1 MDYKMHSKSNDLL
14 DFQTLDALLEKI
26 AHYSAAV
33 KRDPGEECNG
43 IGGALSVE
51 PAPGSKLNDWCPAA
65 STPAPAPAPALHPA
79 SMGDGLD
86 AAQMSG
92 SSSSQGQPSS
102 QPPGSLNP
110 PPPEIANPSRPKR
123 QTNQLQYLLKVVL
136 KTLWKHQFSWPF
148 QAPVDAIKLNLP
160 DYYKIIKNPMDMGT
174 IKKRLENSY
183 YLNAQECIQD
193 FNTMFTNCY
202 IYNKAGDD
210 IVLMAEALEKL
221 FLQKI
226 SEMPQEETEI
236 TVMTPKGRGRGR
248 RNDAGLNLKPG
259 PVLDS
264 PSTTP
269 QTRGL
274 SSLGQGPQ
282 TRAPVQGPPSLP
294 PQSAVPAVPPRV
306 PPTIPSHAPP
316 LGAPFSLPPSDCNP
330 QAPVLTP
337 LPQVQTALPPM
348 PIQQNTAPVLPNVLS
363 KVCEVGLEKLHQQS
377 STTTLK
383 KTQRKS
389 QKRKADTTT
398 PTANDQLS
406 ESSPAESKSGKTLPR
421 RESVRPPKLPK
432 KEAPDSQHHVNY
444 VVPAGAHSPKQQ
456 EQLRYC
462 LGIVKEMFAKKHA
475 AYAWPFYKPVDVDAL
490 GLHDYHDIIKHP
502 MDLTSI
508 KEKLENRQYRDAQEF
523 AADVRLMFSNCY
535 KYNPPDHEVVAMA
548 RKLQDV
554 FEMRFAKMPDEPE
567 ETFTP
572 APAPVPHP
580 TVPVKTQPPIPAPSS
595 SDSSSDS
602 SSESESSTDDS
613 EEERA
618 QRLAELKEQLKAVHE
633 QLAALSQPQTSKP
646 KKKEKEKKEKKK
658 DKHKKKGAMPGLEEI
673 LEPPPALQPQ
683 KKSKN
688 NKDPVPKKTK
698 KPNSKKEGLK
708 NNRSMPPQG
717 PVPPIL
723 QPVSALDSVED
734 LGGGAGPAGVAPTE
748 KSKPMSYEEKRQ
760 LSLDINKLPGDKL
773 GRVVHIIQSREPSL
787 KNSNPD
793 EIEIDFETLK
803 PSTLRELER
812 YVSSC
817 LRKKKKPPVAEKTM
831 EAMTA
836 AKTKGSSSDS
846 GSSSE
851 SSSSD
856 SEDSESGMASK
867 PKKRGHATKEGKK
880 SQHQAMPPGMPQPQ
894 VHLQPQAPAHQPTA
908 QIKQQPQHPSP
919 ATYMAPPVTALESSQ
934 LLENTF
940 DSLPHFGQPLMHL
953 SHNNDSSSPAP
964 PHLNA
969 HPAGGPGSPETHP
982 FLNQHPI
989 LTSPALHNAM
999 PQQPSR
1005 PSNRALSLPP
1015 KPPQPTTTPQP
1026 PSQQPQQPQQHPP
1039 QQPLQLPSQQAPQ
1052 SQHHLPPHLLHPPQP
1067 IRQRPL
1073 SPPTLTPQGLLS
1085 SQPPQMLLEDDE
1097 EPVPSMPL
1105 NQVQLYLQQ
1114 LQQGRQQQQQ
1124 GTVMQALQGRQQQQP
1139 SQASL
1144 LQTVQ
1149 VQSQLGPQTSLAP
1162 PQLPVQTQPQP
1173 APSHQPSPQ
1182 IPQHQPRHMQHVPQT
1197 QTQQQQLAYS
1207 QGPVPT
1213 QQTQQVQ
1220 HKVSMAPNKAQQQII
1235 QQQQQQQHPS
1245 PRQHKPDP
1253 YSAGH
1258 LRENPSPLMMHSPQI
1273 SQYTPVVH
1281 QSPPHNLQP
1290 KKEPPQRGPLV
1301 LGGVKEEKQQPPSP
1315 VMRSESFS
1323 PAMRPEP
1330 HKQPESK
1337 PHLPSHGQPRQDM
1350 KPLESSRPI
1359 IRSSEQSGPPPSMQD
1374 KDKFKQ
1380 EPKTPVAPKKDV
1392 KLKNISSW
1400 ASLAQKST
1408 STPSSAVKSSSDSF
1422 ELFRRAAREK
1432 EEREKAL
1439 KAQAE
1444 QAEKDRQRREQE
1456 KQRGRDE
1463 EDTMEPVRRP
1473 HEEPRR
1479 RSEQHQAP
1487 QQQHQA
1493 PTPAPNPQ
1501 AQPPSAPPPSQ
1512 APAQSPASSQ
1522 SALDQ
1527 QREMARRREQERRR
1541 REAMAATIDMNFQ
1554 SDLMA
1559 IFEENLF

>member
-33 KRDPGEECNG
+33 KRDPSEECNG
-43 IGGALSVE
+43 INGTLPAE
-51 PAPGSKLNDWCPAA
+51 AAPGSKLNERCPVAPPPPPPGPVPVLK
-65 STPAPAPAPALHPA
+65 PAT
-79 SMGDGLD
+79 MGDGLD

-92 SSSSQGQPSS
+92 SSTSSQGQPQS
-102 QPPGSLNP
+102 QPPHGANP
-110 PPPEIANPSRPKR
+110 CPPEITNPSRPKR

-148 QAPVDAIKLNLP
+148 QGPVDALKLNLP

-174 IKKRLENSY
+174 IRKRLENSY
-183 YLNAQECIQD
+183 YWNAQECIQD

-210 IVLMAEALEKL
+210 IVLMAEALEKM

-236 TVMTPKGRGRGR
+236 AVMTPKGRGRGR
-248 RNDAGLNLKPG
+248 KDPGLSLKPG

-269 QTRGL
+269 QTRGVTNH
-274 SSLGQGPQ
+274 GAGPQ
-282 TRAPVQGPPSLP
+282 IKGPVQPGPPLLP
-294 PQSAVPAVPPRV
+294 PQPAISTIPPRV
-306 PPTIPSHAPP
+306 PPTIPPHAPQLGPPYP
-316 LGAPFSLPPSDCNP
+316 LGTSDINP
-330 QAPVLTP
+330 QASIMTSVPP
-337 LPQVQTALPPM
+337 PPAQTALPPM
-348 PIQQNTAPVLPNVLS
+348 SIQQSTAPV
-363 KVCEVGLEKLHQQS
+363 HQS
-377 STTTLK
+377 ITPKPL
-383 KTQRKS
+383 RKS

-421 RESVRPPKLPK
+421 RESARPSKLAK
-432 KEAPDSQHHVNY
+432 KETPDSQHHISI
-444 VVPAGAHSPKQQ
+444 VVPGGAHSPKVQ
-456 EQLRYC
+456 EQLRHC
-462 LGIVKEMFAKKHA
+462 AGIVKEMFAKKHA
-475 AYAWPFYKPVDVDAL
+475 VYAWPFYKPVDVENL

-502 MDLTSI
+502 IDLTSI
-508 KEKLENRQYRDAQEF
+508 KDKLEARQYRDAQEF

-567 ETFTP
+567 EAFTPTP
-572 APAPVPHP
+572 APVLHPAAPVKP
-580 TVPVKTQPPIPAPSS
+580 QPPINAASS

-646 KKKEKEKKEKKK
+646 KKKEKDKKEKKK
-658 DKHKKKGAMPGLEEI
+658 DKHKKKGAIPALDEI
-673 LEPPPALQPQ
+673 LEVPPALQTQ

-688 NKDPVPKKTK
+688 NKDPLSKKTK
-698 KPNSKKEGLK
+698 KPRKESLK
-708 NNRSMPPQG
+708 NNRSMALPGPAPPNLQA
-717 PVPPIL
+717 VPG
-723 QPVSALDSVED
+723 LDSVDD
-734 LGGGAGPAGVAPTE
+734 LGLPGGPGSAGLVPPE
-748 KSKPMSYEEKRQ
+748 KCKPMSYEEKRQ

-817 LRKKKKPPVAEKTM
+817 LRKKKKPPEKTM
-831 EAMTA
+831 EALST
-836 AKTKGSSSDS
+836 KTKGTSSDS

-851 SSSSD
+851 SSTSD
-856 SEDSESGMASK
+856 SEDSENGMTSK
-867 PKKRGHATKEGKK
+867 SKKRGHSSKEGKK
-880 SQHQAMPPGMPQPQ
+880 IHHLTIAPGMTQPQ
-894 VHLQPQAPAHQPTA
+894 MPLQPQAPVLQPA
-908 QIKQQPQHPSP
+908 VQMKQQHMSP
-919 ATYMAPPVTALESSQ
+919 AAYMAPQVTALESSQ
-934 LLENTF
+934 MLENTF
-940 DSLPHFGQPLMHL
+940 DSLPHFGQSLMHL
-953 SHNNDSSSPAP
+953 PHHTNDSSSPAP

-969 HPAGGPGSPETHP
+969 HPAGGPGSPDTHP
-982 FLNQHPI
+982 FLNQHTI
-989 LTSPALHNAM
+989 LQSPVSAALHNAM

-1005 PSNRALSLPP
+1005 PSNRAAPLPS
-1015 KPPQPTTTPQP
+1015 KPPQTTA
-1026 PSQQPQQPQQHPP
+1026 P
-1039 QQPLQLPSQQAPQ
+1039 QQPLQLQPQQPPPP
-1052 SQHHLPPHLLHPPQP
+1052 QHHLPPHLLHPPQP
-1067 IRQRPL
+1067 IRQRPP

-1085 SQPPQMLLEDDE
+1085 SQPPQLLLEDDE
-1097 EPVPSMPL
+1097 EPVPPIQLS
-1105 NQVQLYLQQ
+1105 QVQLYLQH
-1114 LQQGRQQQQQ
+1114 LQQGRQQQPP
-1124 GTVMQALQGRQQQQP
+1124 QQQQQSSLMQSLHGRQSQQQ

-1149 VQSQLGPQTSLAP
+1149 VQSQLPVQA
-1162 PQLPVQTQPQP
+1162 QLPVQTQPP
-1173 APSHQPSPQ
+1173 AAQSHQPSPQ
-1182 IPQHQPRHMQHVPQT
+1182 MPQHAPRHMQHASQS
-1197 QTQQQQLAYS
+1197 QSQQQQLAFS
-1207 QGPVPT
+1207 QGPVQTTPT
-1213 QQTQQVQ
+1213 QPPPQ
-1220 HKVSMAPNKAQQQII
+1220 HKVGMTSAKVQQQII
-1235 QQQQQQQHPS
+1235 QQQHHS
-1245 PRQHKPDP
+1245 PRQHKTDP
-1253 YSAGH
+1253 YNTGH
-1258 LRENPSPLMMHSPQI
+1258 LRENPSPLMIHSPQI
-1273 SQYTPVVH
+1273 PQYPPVVH
-1281 QSPPHNLQP
+1281 QSPPNNMQP
-1290 KKEPPQRGPLV
+1290 KKEPQRGPTP
-1301 LGGVKEEKQQPPSP
+1301 LGALKEEKTPSSP
-1315 VMRSESFS
+1315 VMSESFS
-1323 PAMRPEP
+1323 PPIRQES
-1330 HKQPESK
+1330 HKQLDSK
-1337 PHLPSHGQPRQDM
+1337 AHIPGHGQHRSDT
-1350 KPLESSRPI
+1350 KPLDSSRPV
-1359 IRSSEQSGPPPSMQD
+1359 IRSSDPPAPLQE

-1392 KLKNISSW
+1392 KLKNMGSW

-1408 STPSSAVKSSSDSF
+1408 STPSSAVRSSSDSF
-1422 ELFRRAAREK
+1422 EQFRRAAREK

-1444 QAEKDRQRREQE
+1444 QAEKDRLRREQE
-1456 KQRGRDE
+1456 KQRGRDD
-1463 EDTMEPVRRP
+1463 EDSLEVVRRP
-1473 HEEPRR
+1473 HEEQRR
-1479 RSEQHQAP
+1479 RSEQPQAQP
-1487 QQQHQA
+1487 LQPPQQHQA
-1493 PTPAPNPQ
+1493 PSQPQNTQ
-1501 AQPPSAPPPSQ
+1501 AQAPSVTQPSQPPP
-1512 APAQSPASSQ
+1512 QSPASSQ

-1527 QREMARRREQERRR
+1527 QRELARRREQERRR

>member
-26 AHYSAAV
+26 AHYPPAV
-33 KRDPGEECNG
+33 KSRDPSEECNG
-43 IGGALSVE
+43 ISGALSVE
-51 PAPGSKLNDWCPAA
+51 PAPGSKLNEWCPAA
-65 STPAPAPAPALHPA
+65 STPAPVPTLRPA

-102 QPPGSLNP
+102 QPPGVFNP
-110 PPPEIANPSRPKR
+110 PPPEIANAARPKR

-183 YLNAQECIQD
+183 YTNAQECIQD

-226 SEMPQEETEI
+226 SEMPQDEVEI

-248 RNDAGLNLKPG
+248 RADAGLTVKPG
-259 PVLDS
+259 PGLDS

-274 SSLGQGPQ
+274 SSLGSGPQ
-282 TRAPVQGPPSLP
+282 TRGPPPGPPSLP
-294 PQSAVPAVPPRV
+294 LQPPMPVLPPRV
-306 PPTIPSHAPP
+306 PPTIPTHAPPP
-316 LGAPFSLPPSDCNP
+316 LGAPFSLAPTDCNP
-330 QAPVLTP
+330 QAPIITSVPPPST
-337 LPQVQTALPPM
+337 QTALPPM
-348 PIQQNTAPVLPNVLS
+348 PIQQSTPPVL
-363 KVCEVGLEKLHQQS
+363 QS
-377 STTTLK
+377 VMPK
-383 KTQRKS
+383 QRKS

-406 ESSPAESKSGKTLPR
+406 ESSPAESKSGKTMPR
-421 RESVRPPKLPK
+421 RESARPAKLSK
-432 KEAPDSQHHVNY
+432 KEAPDSQHHMTFG
-444 VVPAGAHSPKQQ
+444 VPVGAHSPKQQ

-475 AYAWPFYKPVDVDAL
+475 SYAWPFYKPVDVEAL

-508 KEKLENRQYRDAQEF
+508 KEKLDNRQYRDAQEF

-567 ETFTP
+567 ETFIPT
-572 APAPVPHP
+572 PVPVQHP
-580 TVPVKTQPPIPAPSS
+580 PPPVQASS

-633 QLAALSQPQTSKP
+633 QLAALSQPQASKP

-658 DKHKKKGAMPGLEEI
+658 DKHKKKGAMPGLDEI
-673 LEPPPALQPQ
+673 LEPPPALQTQ

-688 NKDPVPKKTK
+688 NKDPLPKKTK
-698 KPNSKKEGLK
+698 KPNKKEGLK
-708 NNRSMPPQG
+708 NNRSLPPQG
-717 PVPPIL
+717 PVPPTL
-723 QPVSALDSVED
+723 QPVQGLDSLD
-734 LGGGAGPAGVAPTE
+734 DLSLGGGAGPAGLAPME

-831 EAMTA
+831 EAMSA

-851 SSSSD
+851 SSTSD
-856 SEDSESGMASK
+856 SEESESGKIISPNVIRLASK

-880 SQHQAMPPGMPQPQ
+880 PHHPMMVPGMPQPQ
-894 VHLQPQAPAHQPTA
+894 ATLQPQAPMLQPTVHL
-908 QIKQQPQHPSP
+908 KQQQLLQPQHPSP
-919 ATYMAPPVTALESSQ
+919 ATYMPPSVTALESSQ

-940 DSLPHFGQPLMHL
+940 DSLPPFVPPIMHL
-953 SHNNDSSSPAP
+953 SHHTNDSSSPAP

-982 FLNQHPI
+982 FLNQHLP
-989 LTSPALHNAM
+989 TPALHNAM

-1005 PSNRALSLPP
+1005 PTNRAAPLPP
-1015 KPPQPTTTPQP
+1015 KPPTTTPQP
-1026 PSQQPQQPQQHPP
+1026 PSQPQHPP
-1039 QQPLQLPSQQAPQ
+1039 QQPLQLQSQPAPQ
-1052 SQHHLPPHLLHPPQP
+1052 PQHHHLPPHLLHPPQP

-1105 NQVQLYLQQ
+1105 AQVQLYLQH
-1114 LQQGRQQQQQ
+1114 LQGRQQQQQ
-1124 GTVMQALQGRQQQQP
+1124 QQGVLLQSLQSRQQQPQQP

-1149 VQSQLGPQTSLAP
+1149 VQSQLGQQTSLSAP
-1162 PQLPVQTQPQP
+1162 QMPVQTQPPP
-1173 APSHQPSPQ
+1173 APQHQPSPQ
-1182 IPQHQPRHMQHVPQT
+1182 ISQHQARHLQQQVQT
-1197 QTQQQQLAYS
+1197 QTQAQQQQLAYS
-1207 QGPVPT
+1207 QGPVQT
-1213 QQTQQVQ
+1213 TQTQPAQ
-1220 HKVSMAPNKAQQQII
+1220 HKVSITATKTQQQII
-1235 QQQQQQQHPS
+1235 QQQQQHPS

-1253 YSAGH
+1253 YSTGH

-1273 SQYTPVVH
+1273 SQYPSVVH
-1281 QSPPHNLQP
+1281 HSPPHNLQP
-1290 KKEPPQRGPLV
+1290 KKEPQQRCPPV
-1301 LGGVKEEKQQPPSP
+1301 LGVLKEEKQPPSP
-1315 VMRSESFS
+1315 VIRSDSFS
-1323 PAMRPEP
+1323 PALRPEP

-1337 PHLPSHGQPRQDM
+1337 PDVPPHGQQRPDM
-1350 KPLESSRPI
+1350 KPLEISRPV
-1359 IRSSEQSGPPPSMQD
+1359 IRSSDQSGPSPSMQE

-1392 KLKNISSW
+1392 KLKNMGSW

-1408 STPSSAVKSSSDSF
+1408 STPSSKPSSSSDSF
-1422 ELFRRAAREK
+1422 EQFRRAAREK

-1463 EDTMEPVRRP
+1463 EDSMEPVRRP

-1479 RSEQHQAP
+1479 RSEQHQVP
-1487 QQQHQA
+1487 QQQQQQQQQQQHQVPTQTPNQQA
-1493 PTPAPNPQ
+1493 P
-1501 AQPPSAPPPSQ
+1501 PPSAPPPSQ
-1512 APAQSPASSQ
+1512 APAQSPASNQ